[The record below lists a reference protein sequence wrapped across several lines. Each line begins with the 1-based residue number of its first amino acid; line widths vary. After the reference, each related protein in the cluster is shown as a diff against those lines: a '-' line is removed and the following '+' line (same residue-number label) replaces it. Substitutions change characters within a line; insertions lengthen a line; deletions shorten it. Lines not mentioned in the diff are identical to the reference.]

1 MTMVLT
7 RIETIQIL
15 KYKLVAMIKNFK
27 PKIRKWLKGIT
38 KAIFK
43 YKMKKLTIAKRK
55 IDATGK
61 KKKWMQSCSGIS
73 NLAVIRIFEMVKH
86 WPTTFMKGIY
96 SNKSR
101 EKNQPMMM
109 WIVENKATLN
119 IRYIRS
125 VNKFYQ

>member
-1 MTMVLT
+1 MM
-7 RIETIQIL
+7 
-15 KYKLVAMIKNFK
+15 KNFK
-27 PKIRKWLKGIT
+27 PKIRKWLKEIT
-38 KAIFK
+38 KAISK
-43 YKMKKLTIAKRK
+43 YKTKKLAIVKRK
-55 IDATGK
+55 IDATK
-61 KKKWMQSCSGIS
+61 KNKWMQSCSGIS
-73 NLAVIRIFEMVKH
+73 NLAVIRIFGMVKH
-86 WPTTFMKGIY
+86 WPPTSMKDIY